1 MNMPNLFLLTIAVL
15 ATVATGFAPATSSTR
30 RTTTSLSIFGRGAA
44 ATPTKQSTSSPL
56 LEEALSIYPYQFR
69 PEGEA
74 KSGTKST
81 CTAAFNELAR
91 LYGDEAAL
99 AMVKIEPNT
108 LKFKSQYFERSLD
121 AWTEQFGLESA
132 QAMVLRN
139 PGLLCIPPWQ
149 AEQPS
154 ESCMALSYVV
164 AATRPLPK
172 ILAVG
177 LVLSVLGAGFF
188 PEAIDSIGTSI
199 QSFKDAKGIIS

>member
-1 MNMPNLFLLTIAVL
+1 
-15 ATVATGFAPATSSTR
+15 
-30 RTTTSLSIFGRGAA
+30 
-44 ATPTKQSTSSPL
+44 
-56 LEEALSIYPYQFR
+56 
-69 PEGEA
+69 
-74 KSGTKST
+74 
-81 CTAAFNELAR
+81 
-91 LYGDEAAL
+91 
-99 AMVKIEPNT
+99 MVKIEPNT